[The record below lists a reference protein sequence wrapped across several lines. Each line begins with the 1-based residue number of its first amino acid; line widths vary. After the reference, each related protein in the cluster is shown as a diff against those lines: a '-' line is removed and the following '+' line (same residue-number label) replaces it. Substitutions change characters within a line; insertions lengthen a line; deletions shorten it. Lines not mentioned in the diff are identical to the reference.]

1 MPSPENADAVNIEGI
16 EVRIPS
22 IEDLILNKN
31 ATGRTKDLADAEA
44 LKSLKNFE
52 KQD

>member
-1 MPSPENADAVNIEGI
+1 MISYPPYTNFSRGRCLTFIDTEG
-16 EVRIPS
+16 
-22 IEDLILNKN
+22 LILNKN